1 MGERDGLGEST
12 KADKAAALAMDGA
25 PPGVATLARSMIA
38 EAAKK
43 PSAISTSAGASNK
56 IDRFQDLK
64 GSIKSLQTECQEA
77 RGRSRALLKQ
87 AARAKKLSLST
98 ASGTEAEQA
107 AATVKITEAARRAP
121 DLVSQAKAA
130 WTDSRGKCAE
140 EIKKEQKLAAYPKD
154 YVKQTK
160 LKAREKDL
168 KQILL
173 VRKESQVKAE
183 IIKKQT
189 ALPATPKQTAAQVI
203 KRAAKIAQD
212 AGGKANA
219 EKVTVDADTAA
230 LKQDKKSV
238 VALNNDAEAVG
249 VKLAAVKTQN
259 ARLKGELKAT
269 EAKKKTASQAGAT
282 EGLVNKDQAAENI
295 AAADAKKAVQTKG
308 DEKSTKSRVKA
319 DEAKL
324 VSVRAQASAAKKDI
338 RKAESKVNKAKSKA
352 AVAEKSKDKA
362 EAKADTEQN
371 KVKAAEAAAPAA
383 APAAKKVAKAV
394 KNKKGVKEAKAEL
407 VSVAKAASA
416 TLKSETKA
424 KIAAAKA
431 AGTPAK
437 VTEIQ
442 IRVVEEK
449 AKETRFK
456 TEAKL
461 ATAIATSAK
470 DAKIGAKAS
479 KKAEKA
485 AEKISALESQKTKAL
500 ESAPADPA
508 AAAAADPAAAQAKPD
523 PLVTKLAGE
532 LEKEDTKAK
541 IAMQKA
547 SKATAKAKNAK
558 GNAEEAI
565 EKAKSLSTKKTLL
578 KQQIATDKAKA
589 VSLKA
594 EAKEASVASTTAKA
608 TLVKA
613 TSKEQ
618 KVEAKDTKTE
628 SSAEAKLAKIKV
640 LLETNDSLMAADQT
654 KQQQDMKLMAKDH
667 DKASAMGQQLSKD
680 SAVYNGDKSTAAHAA
695 LVVRQ
700 VGYKSH
706 LRGKLKAIRKR
717 LREKQAK
724 LAAMTGTATSGAE
737 DAKAAAAKKGQTEAE
752 MTKLK
757 AKINQDGS
765 KVDADKVKGSA
776 DVKEDKAKQASDT
789 AAQVGDGKQ
798 LSKTES
804 KLTAADAVADKIKAR
819 IEKAQEKKDDAKEKV
834 KDAKSEELKAAD
846 KVAEVKGKEV
856 KANAKLDT
864 AKSKE
869 HKEAKKAGKASSK

>member
-1 MGERDGLGEST
+1 MG
-12 KADKAAALAMDGA
+12 
-25 PPGVATLARSMIA
+25 
-38 EAAKK
+38 
-43 PSAISTSAGASNK
+43 
-56 IDRFQDLK
+56 
-64 GSIKSLQTECQEA
+64 
-77 RGRSRALLKQ
+77 
-87 AARAKKLSLST
+87 
-98 ASGTEAEQA
+98 
-107 AATVKITEAARRAP
+107 AARRAP

-140 EIKKEQKLAAYPKD
+140 EIKREQKLAAYPKD

-183 IIKKQT
+183 VIKKQT

-219 EKVTVDADTAA
+219 EKVTD
-230 LKQDKKSV
+230 
-238 VALNNDAEAVG
+238 DAEAVG

-295 AAADAKKAVQTKG
+295 AAVDAKKAVQTKG

-383 APAAKKVAKAV
+383 APAAPAAPAAAEAAPKEKGDPQAKQAAEAKASEKKAVLKEDKSKMGAAAKKVAKAV

-470 DAKIGAKAS
+470 DAKQKGRKGSRKNLGFAS
-479 KKAEKA
+479 TEN
-485 AEKISALESQKTKAL
+485 EGTGICSSRPSSSSSSRPSSSSSRSSRSST
-500 ESAPADPA
+500 
-508 AAAAADPAAAQAKPD
+508 
-523 PLVTKLAGE
+523 
-532 LEKEDTKAK
+532 
-541 IAMQKA
+541 
-547 SKATAKAKNAK
+547 SKARPTGHQTCRRAGKGGHKSQNCNAK
-558 GNAEEAI
+558 SFQGN
-565 EKAKSLSTKKTLL
+565 
-578 KQQIATDKAKA
+578 
-589 VSLKA
+589 
-594 EAKEASVASTTAKA
+594 
-608 TLVKA
+608 
-613 TSKEQ
+613 
-618 KVEAKDTKTE
+618 
-628 SSAEAKLAKIKV
+628 
-640 LLETNDSLMAADQT
+640 
-654 KQQQDMKLMAKDH
+654 
-667 DKASAMGQQLSKD
+667 G
-680 SAVYNGDKSTAAHAA
+680 
-695 LVVRQ
+695 
-700 VGYKSH
+700 
-706 LRGKLKAIRKR
+706 
-717 LREKQAK
+717 
-724 LAAMTGTATSGAE
+724 
-737 DAKAAAAKKGQTEAE
+737 
-752 MTKLK
+752 
-757 AKINQDGS
+757 
-765 KVDADKVKGSA
+765 
-776 DVKEDKAKQASDT
+776 
-789 AAQVGDGKQ
+789 
-798 LSKTES
+798 
-804 KLTAADAVADKIKAR
+804 
-819 IEKAQEKKDDAKEKV
+819 
-834 KDAKSEELKAAD
+834 
-846 KVAEVKGKEV
+846 KGKER
-856 KANAKLDT
+856 
-864 AKSKE
+864 
-869 HKEAKKAGKASSK
+869 

>member
-1 MGERDGLGEST
+1 MG
-12 KADKAAALAMDGA
+12 
-25 PPGVATLARSMIA
+25 
-38 EAAKK
+38 
-43 PSAISTSAGASNK
+43 
-56 IDRFQDLK
+56 
-64 GSIKSLQTECQEA
+64 
-77 RGRSRALLKQ
+77 
-87 AARAKKLSLST
+87 
-98 ASGTEAEQA
+98 
-107 AATVKITEAARRAP
+107 
-121 DLVSQAKAA
+121 
-130 WTDSRGKCAE
+130 
-140 EIKKEQKLAAYPKD
+140 
-154 YVKQTK
+154 
-160 LKAREKDL
+160 
-168 KQILL
+168 
-173 VRKESQVKAE
+173 
-183 IIKKQT
+183 
-189 ALPATPKQTAAQVI
+189 
-203 KRAAKIAQD
+203 
-212 AGGKANA
+212 
-219 EKVTVDADTAA
+219 
-230 LKQDKKSV
+230 
-238 VALNNDAEAVG
+238 
-249 VKLAAVKTQN
+249 
-259 ARLKGELKAT
+259 
-269 EAKKKTASQAGAT
+269 
-282 EGLVNKDQAAENI
+282 
-295 AAADAKKAVQTKG
+295 
-308 DEKSTKSRVKA
+308 
-319 DEAKL
+319 
-324 VSVRAQASAAKKDI
+324 
-338 RKAESKVNKAKSKA
+338 
-352 AVAEKSKDKA
+352 
-362 EAKADTEQN
+362 
-371 KVKAAEAAAPAA
+371 
-383 APAAKKVAKAV
+383 
-394 KNKKGVKEAKAEL
+394 
-407 VSVAKAASA
+407 
-416 TLKSETKA
+416 
-424 KIAAAKA
+424 
-431 AGTPAK
+431 
-437 VTEIQ
+437 
-442 IRVVEEK
+442 
-449 AKETRFK
+449 
-456 TEAKL
+456 
-461 ATAIATSAK
+461 
-470 DAKIGAKAS
+470 
-479 KKAEKA
+479 
-485 AEKISALESQKTKAL
+485 KAL

-508 AAAAADPAAAQAKPD
+508 ATAAADPAAAAAAQAKPD

-706 LRGKLKAIRKR
+706 LRGKLKAIRKQ

-724 LAAMTGTATSGAE
+724 LAAMTSTATSGAE

-757 AKINQDGS
+757 AKINQDGL

-819 IEKAQEKKDDAKEKV
+819 IEK
-834 KDAKSEELKAAD
+834 
-846 KVAEVKGKEV
+846 
-856 KANAKLDT
+856 
-864 AKSKE
+864 
-869 HKEAKKAGKASSK
+869 

>member
-1 MGERDGLGEST
+1 MG
-12 KADKAAALAMDGA
+12 
-25 PPGVATLARSMIA
+25 
-38 EAAKK
+38 
-43 PSAISTSAGASNK
+43 
-56 IDRFQDLK
+56 
-64 GSIKSLQTECQEA
+64 
-77 RGRSRALLKQ
+77 
-87 AARAKKLSLST
+87 
-98 ASGTEAEQA
+98 
-107 AATVKITEAARRAP
+107 AARRAP

-140 EIKKEQKLAAYPKD
+140 EIKREQKLAAYPKD

-183 IIKKQT
+183 VIKKQT

-238 VALNNDAEAVG
+238 VTLNNDAEAVG
-249 VKLAAVKTQN
+249 VKLAAVKSQN

-383 APAAKKVAKAV
+383 APAAPAAPAAAEAAPKEKGDPQAKQAAEAKASEKKVAKAV

-485 AEKISALESQKTKAL
+485 AEKISALEAQKTKAL

-508 AAAAADPAAAQAKPD
+508 AAAAP
-523 PLVTKLAGE
+523 
-532 LEKEDTKAK
+532 
-541 IAMQKA
+541 
-547 SKATAKAKNAK
+547 
-558 GNAEEAI
+558 
-565 EKAKSLSTKKTLL
+565 
-578 KQQIATDKAKA
+578 
-589 VSLKA
+589 
-594 EAKEASVASTTAKA
+594 
-608 TLVKA
+608 
-613 TSKEQ
+613 
-618 KVEAKDTKTE
+618 
-628 SSAEAKLAKIKV
+628 
-640 LLETNDSLMAADQT
+640 
-654 KQQQDMKLMAKDH
+654 
-667 DKASAMGQQLSKD
+667 
-680 SAVYNGDKSTAAHAA
+680 
-695 LVVRQ
+695 
-700 VGYKSH
+700 
-706 LRGKLKAIRKR
+706 
-717 LREKQAK
+717 
-724 LAAMTGTATSGAE
+724 
-737 DAKAAAAKKGQTEAE
+737 
-752 MTKLK
+752 
-757 AKINQDGS
+757 
-765 KVDADKVKGSA
+765 
-776 DVKEDKAKQASDT
+776 
-789 AAQVGDGKQ
+789 
-798 LSKTES
+798 
-804 KLTAADAVADKIKAR
+804 
-819 IEKAQEKKDDAKEKV
+819 
-834 KDAKSEELKAAD
+834 
-846 KVAEVKGKEV
+846 
-856 KANAKLDT
+856 
-864 AKSKE
+864 
-869 HKEAKKAGKASSK
+869 

>member
-1 MGERDGLGEST
+1 MAAILQIKLKSAGSSAAGAKAAAKKEDNSVAGLKAAIKKLKQEERDGLGEST

-64 GSIKSLQTECQEA
+64 ASIKSLQTECQEA

-140 EIKKEQKLAAYPKD
+140 EIKREQKLAAYPKD

-183 IIKKQT
+183 VIKKQT

-383 APAAKKVAKAV
+383 APAAPAAPAAAEAAPKEKGDPQAKQAAEAKASEKKAVLKEDKSKMGAAAKKVAKAV

-485 AEKISALESQKTKAL
+485 AEKISALEAQKTKAL

-508 AAAAADPAAAQAKPD
+508 FAKAP
-523 PLVTKLAGE
+523 K
-532 LEKEDTKAK
+532 
-541 IAMQKA
+541 
-547 SKATAKAKNAK
+547 SKARAITP
-558 GNAEEAI
+558 EEA
-565 EKAKSLSTKKTLL
+565 STNTVRML
-578 KQQIATDKAKA
+578 KG
-589 VSLKA
+589 LR
-594 EAKEASVASTTAKA
+594 
-608 TLVKA
+608 
-613 TSKEQ
+613 
-618 KVEAKDTKTE
+618 
-628 SSAEAKLAKIKV
+628 
-640 LLETNDSLMAADQT
+640 NDARL
-654 KQQQDMKLMAKDH
+654 
-667 DKASAMGQQLSKD
+667 
-680 SAVYNGDKSTAAHAA
+680 
-695 LVVRQ
+695 
-700 VGYKSH
+700 VGY
-706 LRGKLKAIRKR
+706 RVVQ
-717 LREKQAK
+717 KQV
-724 LAAMTGTATSGAE
+724 
-737 DAKAAAAKKGQTEAE
+737 KAAAAEQA
-752 MTKLK
+752 KLK
-757 AKINQDGS
+757 KS
-765 KVDADKVKGSA
+765 
-776 DVKEDKAKQASDT
+776 
-789 AAQVGDGKQ
+789 GK
-798 LSKTES
+798 K
-804 KLTAADAVADKIKAR
+804 
-819 IEKAQEKKDDAKEKV
+819 
-834 KDAKSEELKAAD
+834 
-846 KVAEVKGKEV
+846 
-856 KANAKLDT
+856 
-864 AKSKE
+864 
-869 HKEAKKAGKASSK
+869 